1 MLNTYCYLSHREE
14 FVQFRVTSMTILSRY
29 VDKSGRCTNTYNN
42 TYYVV
47 LNYYYYHIIAE

>member
-14 FVQFRVTSMTILSRY
+14 FVQWRVTSMTILSRY

-42 TYYVV
+42 IYVV